1 MVSNVVSQVA
11 KVLLTACLSIL
22 GCVLLLAV
30 AGTLH
35 LAGKARWSLFETKS
49 KVTC

>member
-11 KVLLTACLSIL
+11 KALLTACLSLL

-30 AGTLH
+30 AGTLY
-35 LAGKARWSLFETKS
+35 LASKARWSLFEAKS
-49 KVTC
+49 KAAC